1 MRVAWS
7 PAQEIKFQHIEGNL
21 FTVQCSCL
29 GDWQKVE
36 KGGPWLFRQSV
47 VCIEPYDGFT
57 DPDSIDLNFFTT
69 WVQIQKLQIGYRS
82 EALITNLMEKKVGQ
96 VEEIQ
101 TNVQGAGNFVRVKV
115 KLDVRKVLERFV
127 SMVRDGKREIFIL
140 KYEKMPRFC
149 AACGFIGHSHLECG
163 SGEYAEKDLKWGDW
177 MKADWDTWYT
187 RVAPAGRGGGN
198 STRGGRFP
206 QARGGGRG
214 PNQSGREN
222 NTGHGNFTSWRHN
235 ALAYVD
241 NMAVTDPALKDTATS
256 PLKGK
261 EMDIDSEG
269 NPISGT
275 KRNIADQF
283 SEEGGLMI
291 AGASGAELGASLPGV
306 PPPGEDL
313 SNGKDDEVN
322 INKPKR
328 TKMDGANSSSLG
340 SASSQEG
347 LVRSQ

>member
-1 MRVAWS
+1 
-7 PAQEIKFQHIEGNL
+7 
-21 FTVQCSCL
+21 
-29 GDWQKVE
+29 
-36 KGGPWLFRQSV
+36 
-47 VCIEPYDGFT
+47 
-57 DPDSIDLNFFTT
+57 
-69 WVQIQKLQIGYRS
+69 
-82 EALITNLMEKKVGQ
+82 
-96 VEEIQ
+96 
-101 TNVQGAGNFVRVKV
+101 
-115 KLDVRKVLERFV
+115 
-127 SMVRDGKREIFIL
+127 
-140 KYEKMPRFC
+140 
-149 AACGFIGHSHLECG
+149 
-163 SGEYAEKDLKWGDW
+163 
-177 MKADWDTWYT
+177 
-187 RVAPAGRGGGN
+187 
-198 STRGGRFP
+198 
-206 QARGGGRG
+206 
-214 PNQSGREN
+214 
-222 NTGHGNFTSWRHN
+222 
-235 ALAYVD
+235 
-241 NMAVTDPALKDTATS
+241 MAVTDPALKDTATS